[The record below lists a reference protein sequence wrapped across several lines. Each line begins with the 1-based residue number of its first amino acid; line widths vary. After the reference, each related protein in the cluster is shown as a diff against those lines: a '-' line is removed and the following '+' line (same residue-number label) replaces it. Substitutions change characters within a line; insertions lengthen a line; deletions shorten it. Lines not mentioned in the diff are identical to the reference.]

1 MRMDGILERRNK
13 GGVTDSDKTSDAD
26 SIPDDCIRIGNKL
39 YNARKIEAWHPG
51 GKFFIQGKWLV
62 FFIVDFRL
70 FKDIF
75 IMLISDW
82 FT

>member
-1 MRMDGILERRNK
+1 MDGILERRNK

-51 GKFFIQGKWLV
+51 GKFFIQGK
-62 FFIVDFRL
+62 
-70 FKDIF
+70 
-75 IMLISDW
+75 
-82 FT
+82 